1 MPMPSPTSVG
11 AIKSLWR
18 YPVKSMRGEGLDEA
32 LVTDSGVLGDRAYAL
47 IDQSNGKVASAK
59 LPKKWGGL
67 VEFAATF
74 VEPPRAG
81 APTPAVR
88 ISWPSGSDALSGDE
102 DVDRRLSESL
112 GRPVALTTSRPETV
126 SVERLDPMDPGEAI
140 VDIGAIMLE
149 GRFMDYAALHLVTTA
164 TLARLSALSA
174 ETRFDER
181 RFRPNLVIETPGDE
195 GGFIENDWV
204 GRTLAIG
211 KDVRLRVTDP
221 TPRCAIPTLAQGEL
235 DRDPG
240 VLRTI
245 AQHNML
251 PVPVLDG
258 QVMPCAGIYAF
269 VVQGGTVRKGDPIRV
284 E

>member
-1 MPMPSPTSVG
+1 MPSTASVG

-81 APTPAVR
+81 APPPAVR

-195 GGFIENDWV
+195 GGFVENDWV
-204 GRTLAIG
+204 GRTLTIG
-211 KDVRLRVTDP
+211 NDVRLRVTDP
-221 TPRCAIPTLAQGEL
+221 TPRCAIPTLAQGGL